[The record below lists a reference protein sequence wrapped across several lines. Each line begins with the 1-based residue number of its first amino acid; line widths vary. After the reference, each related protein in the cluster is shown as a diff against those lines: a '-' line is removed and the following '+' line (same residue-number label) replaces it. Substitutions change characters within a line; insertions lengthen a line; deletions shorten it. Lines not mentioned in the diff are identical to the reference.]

1 MKEKYDDLSAASEHI
16 KLEISQLE
24 VSRSN
29 AQQQYDT
36 IIAINSQIKME
47 IANRDNAQSTYS
59 SMVNHNDSTNSRIYS
74 LGLERDNLQNH
85 YINPYINALQEARN
99 ALGAI
104 STDSY
109 YYNET
114 IATKHTNY
122 IRVGFIRVKGE
133 PTYTYHTERR
143 FNQEGYNSA
152 VGAANIRIGNAENQL
167 NVQKATYQGKIDT
180 LNTEI
185 SSKQSSLYSPVLLE
199 QALQTLNTAQYAVSS
214 RGITLE
220 TSEQQIAIA
229 LQILN
234 NASSALKTRQDDLS
248 NNEQQKEQVLKNE
261 FIDIVPKLYSRDY
274 PVRFEDWTNQWGKGV
289 IDRGEFETIKN
300 NLPTYR
306 KQLAEKLEAERIEAE
321 RLEAERLQAE
331 KLELERLELERIKAE
346 QLEAQRLE
354 AERLQAEKLEL
365 ERLEAERI
373 NAEQLEAQ
381 RLEAEWLQAEKLELE
396 RLELERIKAEQLE
409 IQRLEAERLQ
419 AEKLEL
425 ERLEAE
431 RIKAE
436 QLEIQKLEAERLQ
449 AEKLELERLE
459 LERIKAEQLKAQKLE
474 LESLAKIEEVETVED
489 IFGLNFFE
497 FELEPEPP
505 EIINI
510 DLFGSGAII

>member
-24 VSRSN
+24 VSLSN

-47 IANRDNAQSTYS
+47 IAKRDNAQSTYS
-59 SMVNHNDSTNSRIYS
+59 SMVNHNNSTNSRIAS
-74 LGLERDNLQNH
+74 LVLERDNLQNN

-104 STDSY
+104 SSDSY
-109 YYNET
+109 YYNVT
-114 IATKHTNY
+114 IETKHTVRGVFG
-122 IRVGFIRVKGE
+122 IKLD
-133 PTYTYHTERR
+133 PKYTYHTERR

-261 FIDIVPKLYSRDY
+261 FIDIVPKLYPRDY

-306 KQLAEKLEAERIEAE
+306 KQLAEKLEAERIESE

-354 AERLQAEKLEL
+354 AER
-365 ERLEAERI
+365 
-373 NAEQLEAQ
+373 
-381 RLEAEWLQAEKLELE
+381 LQAEKLELE

-436 QLEIQKLEAERLQ
+436 QLEIQ
-449 AEKLELERLE
+449 RLE
-459 LERIKAEQLKAQKLE
+459 AQKLANTE
-474 LESLAKIEEVETVED
+474 KVEIVDD
-489 IFGLNFFE
+489 IFGVNENQILD
-497 FELEPEPP
+497 LAQAVV
-505 EIINI
+505 NI
-510 DLFGSGAII
+510 DLSGDL

>member
-1 MKEKYDDLSAASEHI
+1 MKEKYDDLSAASERI
-16 KLEISQLE
+16 KLEIVQLE

-47 IANRDNAQSTYS
+47 IANRDTAQSTYS

-74 LGLERDNLQNH
+74 LVLERDNLQNH

-114 IATKHTNY
+114 IATKHTVRGVFG
-122 IRVGFIRVKGE
+122 IKLD
-133 PTYTYHTERR
+133 PKYTYHTERR
-143 FNQEGYNSA
+143 FNQDGYNKA
-152 VGAANIRIGNAENQL
+152 VGDANIRIGNAENQL
-167 NVQKATYQGKIDT
+167 NVQKATYQGKIDA

-185 SSKQSSLYSPVLLE
+185 SSKQSSLHSPLQIQ
-199 QALQTLNTAQYAVSS
+199 QALQTLNTAQHAIAA

-229 LQILN
+229 LQILS
-234 NASSALKTRQDDLS
+234 NASSALKSRQDDLS
-248 NNEQQKEQVLKNE
+248 NNEQQKEQLLKNE
-261 FIDIVPKLYSRDY
+261 FIDIVPKLYPGDY

-300 NLPTYR
+300 SLPIYR
-306 KQLAEKLEAERIEAE
+306 KQLAEKLEAERIEAQ
-321 RLEAERLQAE
+321 RLEAEKLQAE
-331 KLELERLELERIKAE
+331 KLELEKLEAERIKAE

-365 ERLEAERI
+365 EKLEA
-373 NAEQLEAQ
+373 
-381 RLEAEWLQAEKLELE
+381 
-396 RLELERIKAEQLE
+396 ERIKAEQLE
-409 IQRLEAERLQ
+409 AQRLEAERLQ

-425 ERLEAE
+425 EKLEAE

-436 QLEIQKLEAERLQ
+436 QLEAQ
-449 AEKLELERLE
+449 RLE
-459 LERIKAEQLKAQKLE
+459 TENDG
-474 LESLAKIEEVETVED
+474 ED
-489 IFGLNFFE
+489 IDIST
-497 FELEPEPP
+497 EPSRLYDQTAVNVLGHDSHHNALDVSYSD
-505 EIINI
+505 IIQ
-510 DLFGSGAII
+510 

>member
-24 VSRSN
+24 VSLSN

-59 SMVNHNDSTNSRIYS
+59 SMVNYNDSTKSRIYS
-74 LGLERDNLQNH
+74 LELERDNIQNH

-99 ALGAI
+99 ALGTINA
-104 STDSY
+104 DNY
-109 YYNET
+109 YYNVT
-114 IATKHTNY
+114 IETKHTVRGVFG
-122 IRVGFIRVKGE
+122 IKLD
-133 PTYTYHTERR
+133 PKYTYHTERR
-143 FNQEGYNSA
+143 FNQDGYNKA
-152 VGAANIRIGNAENQL
+152 VGDANIRIGNAENQL

-199 QALQTLNTAQYAVSS
+199 QALQTLNTAQHAIAA

-234 NASSALKTRQDDLS
+234 NASSALKSRQEDLS

-261 FIDIVPKLYSRDY
+261 FIDIVPKLYPKDY

-300 NLPTYR
+300 SLPIYR

-354 AERLQAEKLEL
+354 AERLQAK
-365 ERLEAERI
+365 
-373 NAEQLEAQ
+373 
-381 RLEAEWLQAEKLELE
+381 
-396 RLELERIKAEQLE
+396 
-409 IQRLEAERLQ
+409 
-419 AEKLEL
+419 KLEL

-436 QLEIQKLEAERLQ
+436 QLEAQ
-449 AEKLELERLE
+449 RLE
-459 LERIKAEQLKAQKLE
+459 
-474 LESLAKIEEVETVED
+474 VENDGED
-489 IFGLNFFE
+489 IDIST
-497 FELEPEPP
+497 EPSKLYDQTAVNVLGHDSHHNALDVSYSD
-505 EIINI
+505 IIQ
-510 DLFGSGAII
+510 